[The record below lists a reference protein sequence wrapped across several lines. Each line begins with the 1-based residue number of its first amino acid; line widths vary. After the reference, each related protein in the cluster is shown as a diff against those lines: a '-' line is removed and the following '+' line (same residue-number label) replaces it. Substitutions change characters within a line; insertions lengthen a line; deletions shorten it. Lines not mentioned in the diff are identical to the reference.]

1 MSDTLFTREEIVTWM
16 IEEAAAD
23 YNGLHVELLADTTYG
38 ITDLEYGTR
47 HVVTVASVSKALT
60 RWAKSVATNADE
72 YCNYWV
78 VAARAVRRADWD
90 DLDYDAGIAT
100 YVVDLACSSQHQDA
114 A

>member
-1 MSDTLFTREEIVTWM
+1 MSDTQFTREEIVTWM

-23 YNGLHVELLADTTYG
+23 FNGLHVELLSDTTYG
-38 ITDLEYGTR
+38 ITDLENGAR

-60 RWAKSVATNADE
+60 RWAKAVIANADE

-78 VAARAVRRADWD
+78 VAATAVQRADWD
-90 DLDYDAGIAT
+90 GLDYDAGIAT
-100 YVVDLACSSQHQDA
+100 YVVDLACSPRHQDA